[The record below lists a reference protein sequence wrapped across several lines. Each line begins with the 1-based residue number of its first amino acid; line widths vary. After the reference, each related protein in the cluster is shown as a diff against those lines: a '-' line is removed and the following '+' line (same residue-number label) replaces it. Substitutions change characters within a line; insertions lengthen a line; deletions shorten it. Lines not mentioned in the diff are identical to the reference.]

1 MQGGERERE
10 GQDRAKG
17 KAKAKGGQNAGT
29 ARWGKEGWA
38 RGEQE
43 GCRARTRPGDK
54 GGQDSWWWPV
64 MAAGI
69 LQAWKPMVGNQA
81 PSRSSKGG
89 RPAPPCPSPRLLVPA
104 YILRSSQL
112 SRGSLHPASPT
123 LQSVDRGLCL
133 PGCSASVYT
142 SVLPCECPRTHHAAG
157 RHPDPAISHRAGVW
171 GTGNAC
177 SSPLPLPEG
186 RAGSLQAPPA
196 WPPLFSPPLISFPP
210 TSPPFL

>member
-54 GGQDSWWWPV
+54 GRQDSWWWPV
-64 MAAGI
+64 TAAGI

-123 LQSVDRGLCL
+123 LQSVDRGVCL

-142 SVLPCECPRTHHAAG
+142 SVLPCERPRDS
-157 RHPDPAISHRAGVW
+157 PCCWPAPRSCYFPQDRRVGE
-171 GTGNAC
+171 GE
-177 SSPLPLPEG
+177 PLQLP
-186 RAGSLQAPPA
+186 PP
-196 WPPLFSPPLISFPP
+196 PP
-210 TSPPFL
+210 